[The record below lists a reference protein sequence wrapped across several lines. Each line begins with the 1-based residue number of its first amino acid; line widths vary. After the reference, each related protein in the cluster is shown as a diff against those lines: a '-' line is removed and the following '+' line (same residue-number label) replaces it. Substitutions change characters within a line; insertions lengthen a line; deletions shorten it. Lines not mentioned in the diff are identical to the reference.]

1 MPHLYRPHEKTAPLT
16 KGTTRWWYTNPTCG
30 TSTTLH
36 RPDVTLTHDFQL
48 FHHYATNTLLLTHY
62 TQKRH
67 CLIKTLTRRFATFW
81 LIPIPITTQP
91 TRVYDQIFIDGTY
104 LNGGCLLIAATTMHP
119 VAWHWARKE
128 TTTAYTRLIQQ
139 THPTTMR
146 SPRRRARC
154 LQHD

>member
-36 RPDVTLTHDFQL
+36 RPDVTLTQDFQI

-104 LNGGCLLIAATTMHP
+104 LNGGCLLIAATTNASCSLALGEKRNHYCLYP
-119 VAWHWARKE
+119 PN
-128 TTTAYTRLIQQ
+128 TTN
-139 THPTTMR
+139 
-146 SPRRRARC
+146 SPHHYA
-154 LQHD
+154 